1 MRARVVFLLTMV
13 CSSFSCSPQ
22 RYHDFTIRTPMPENH
37 FLILGFQ
44 GGRESWD
51 DKRPGVARLA
61 EKLRSL
67 GRSDLYVEVVE
78 NQRRDIA
85 LQLVKSALDSDQNG
99 QLSEGERRTPRV
111 VLYGMSFGGAAVIK
125 MARQL
130 QQIGIPVL
138 LTVQVDSVGRNDAVV
153 PANVRCAA
161 NLYQRNGKI
170 IRGEPMIVAESPHQT
185 VILGNFQYDYR
196 EKQIDT
202 SAVPWHKKIFREDHA
217 RMDRDPDVWQRVEEL
232 ILDAVS
238 KE

>member
-1 MRARVVFLLTMV
+1 
-13 CSSFSCSPQ
+13 
-22 RYHDFTIRTPMPENH
+22 MPENH

-44 GGRESWD
+44 GGRVSWD
-51 DKRPGVARLA
+51 DEKSGVARVA

-67 GRSDLYVEVVE
+67 GRSDLSVEVVE

-85 LQLVKSALDSDQNG
+85 LQLVENALDSDQSG
-99 QLSEGERRTPRV
+99 QLSQEERTAPRV

-130 QQIGIPVL
+130 QQIGVPIL

-153 PANVRCAA
+153 PANVRYAA

-170 IRGEPMIVAESPHQT
+170 IRGEPMIVAEDPHAT

-196 EKQIDT
+196 EKQIDI
-202 SAVPWHKKIFREDHA
+202 SDVPWHKKIFRKDHA
-217 RMDRDPDVWQRVEEL
+217 RMDRDPAVWQRVEDL

-238 KE
+238 RE